1 MCFYPCVSVCIQCVS
16 HLNACMWAC
25 VACCL
30 DTYIN
35 LQCVVKKINWQAL
48 RLSNLKQFNLPYS
61 VPDVILPQWQLTVW
75 QQAGRALTHT
85 HTHTPQGQWQTLNI
99 KEHVE
104 TVGCWGHTSGVSHC
118 SMCDCVWRPFSTT
131 QWAVLTLHVT
141 QTDLWPFYTELNCAA
156 LLEHVCINYSAWM
169 CMRHACMS
177 SKSALHVCIL
187 YMCV

>member
-85 HTHTPQGQWQTLNI
+85 HTLHRDNDKHWILRNMLRQWVAGGIRLVWVTAVCVTVSGALFPQHSELCWLYMWHRQIYGPFTQ
-99 KEHVE
+99 HS
-104 TVGCWGHTSGVSHC
+104 TVLLCW
-118 SMCDCVWRPFSTT
+118 SMCV
-131 QWAVLTLHVT
+131 
-141 QTDLWPFYTELNCAA
+141 
-156 LLEHVCINYSAWM
+156 
-169 CMRHACMS
+169 
-177 SKSALHVCIL
+177 
-187 YMCV
+187 